1 MKAINPTKTAAWQ
14 ALQQQ
19 AQVIKSVHCRDLF
32 AADSQRFKR
41 FSCRFADQLLL
52 DYSKNLITE
61 ETLATLLNL
70 AEETQL
76 TVAIQALLKGEKI
89 NRTEDRA
96 ALHMV
101 LRNRDN
107 LPMFEGDQAVISQV
121 NAVLAKMEHFCH
133 QVIEGHW
140 RGYSNLAITDV
151 VTIGIGGSHLGAWM
165 ALQALAPYR
174 NHLKCHF
181 VANVD
186 GGEVT
191 EILNSLNPAT
201 TLVVISS
208 KTFTTPETMTN
219 AVTARQWFLKS
230 VRDPAQLRTHFVAL
244 SANAAAVSAFGID
257 QEQLFEIWDWVG
269 GRFSLWSAIGLPIAL
284 SIGFKAFEQLLS
296 GAQAM
301 DRHFVTAPFR
311 ENLPVILALLSIWY
325 GNFLGAETEA
335 ILPYDYRLQGL
346 SAYLQQANMESNGKS
361 VDRQGLPVTYQTAP
375 IIWGETGTN
384 GQHAFYQLL
393 HQGTHLIPCDFIA
406 IAEPHHALTNHH
418 EQLLANCFSQTQ
430 ALAFGQTAE
439 EIMLELA
446 ATHEPAASVLRDQL
460 PFKVFPGN
468 HPSNTLL
475 LRRLTPENLG
485 LLLALYE
492 HKIFTHGAILN
503 LFSFDQWGVELGKQL
518 AQCLQPLL
526 RQQTT
531 SASLDSS
538 TQGLITCFQSWN
550 SQSDL
555 GVKLA
560 STP

>member
-14 ALQQQ
+14 ALQQHSQ
-19 AQVIKSVHCRDLF
+19 AIKSVHLRELF
-32 AADSQRFKR
+32 AADSSRFNR
-41 FSCRFADQLLL
+41 FSCRFSDQLLV

-61 ETLATLLNL
+61 ETLATLLKL

-96 ALHMV
+96 ALHMA
-101 LRNRDN
+101 LRHRDN
-107 LPMFEGDQAVISQV
+107 LPMLAGDLAVMPQV
-121 NAVLAKMEHFCH
+121 NAVLAKMERFCH

-140 RGYSNLAITDV
+140 RGYSGLAITDV

-165 ALQALAPYR
+165 VLQALAPYK

-191 EILNSLNPAT
+191 EILNRLHPAT
-201 TLVVISS
+201 TLVMISS
-208 KTFTTPETMTN
+208 KSFTTPETMTN
-219 AVTARQWFLKS
+219 AVTAQRWFLET
-230 VRDPAQLRTHFVAL
+230 VHDPTQLRPHFVAL

-284 SIGFKAFEQLLS
+284 SIGFTAFEQLLS

-335 ILPYDYRLQGL
+335 VLPYDYRLQGL

-361 VDRQGLPVTYQTAP
+361 VDRQGLPVNYQTAP

-406 IAEPHHALTNHH
+406 IAQPHHALANHH
-418 EQLLANCFSQTQ
+418 EQLLAHCFAQTQ
-430 ALAFGQTAE
+430 ALAFGKTAE
-439 EIMLELA
+439 EITLELA
-446 ATHEPAASVLRDQL
+446 ATPEAGLPEQQDRL
-460 PFKVFPGN
+460 PFKVFQGN

-475 LRRLTPENLG
+475 LRQLTPENLG
-485 LLLALYE
+485 LLIALYE
-492 HKIFTHGAILN
+492 HKIFAQGAILN

-518 AQCLQPLL
+518 AQRLQPLL
-526 RQQTT
+526 RPQAV
-531 SASLDSS
+531 SHSLDSS

-550 SQSDL
+550 GQNDL
-555 GVKLA
+555 D
-560 STP
+560 